1 MPHPT
6 MPHAVRD
13 FIELDKKAKTV
24 KISYR
29 TAADYMILQYMEV
42 KRNDL
47 KVFSLELGDN
57 MPTLWGF
64 RIRRNFDVE
73 VIQAGAYDVYPP
85 KYEATAT
92 ASLFPELKSTEQS
105 YAIATALFVQK
116 VAEKHKFRTDGWLL
130 CKLTPSLYNFL
141 TADDK

>member
-29 TAADYMILQYMEV
+29 TAADYMTLQYMEV

-47 KVFSLELGDN
+47 KAFSLELGDN
-57 MPTLWGF
+57 TPTLWGF
-64 RIRRNFDVE
+64 RICRNFDVQ
-73 VIQAGAYDVYPP
+73 VIQAGAYGVYPP

-92 ASLFPELKSTEQS
+92 ASLFTEMSSSDQS
-105 YAIATALFVQK
+105 YAKADALFVQR
-116 VAEKHKFRTDGWLL
+116 VAEKYKFNTDSWLL
-130 CKLTPSLYNFL
+130 CKLTPSLYKFL

>member
-6 MPHAVRD
+6 MPNAVRD
-13 FIELDKKAKTV
+13 FIELDKQAKTV

-29 TAADYMILQYMEV
+29 TAADYMTLQYMEG

-47 KVFSLELGDN
+47 KAFSLELGDN
-57 MPTLWGF
+57 MPITWGF
-64 RIRRNFDVE
+64 RIRCNFDVE
-73 VIQAGAYDVYPP
+73 VAQAGAYGVYPP

-92 ASLFPELKSTEQS
+92 ASLFPEMKSEPKS
-105 YAIATALFVQK
+105 YSEANALFVQK
-116 VAEKHKFRTDGWLL
+116 VAEKYKFNTDSWLL

>member
-1 MPHPT
+1 

-29 TAADYMILQYMEV
+29 TATDYMILRYMEV

-64 RIRRNFDVE
+64 RIRRNF
-73 VIQAGAYDVYPP
+73 DVYPP

-105 YAIATALFVQK
+105 YAIATALFVQR
-116 VAEKHKFRTDGWLL
+116 VAEKYKFNTDGWLL